1 MFGWDYSGNNV
12 CGNLTWGD
20 ERKTSEAFAI
30 VQLKKGSKNL
40 NEVNCSTNIVMK
52 AAILNLGIP
61 LKNIW

>member
-1 MFGWDYSGNNV
+1 M

-30 VQLKKGSKNL
+30 VQLKNGSKNL

-61 LKNIW
+61 LKNI